1 MQSTEKI
8 TFIDEDA
15 LSLINHLINIYI
27 AKYPINGYIS
37 KDPTLHLTNIE
48 RYLNE
53 KQLSIIKYPYQ
64 IDRPVNIILI
74 SPTGQKIF
82 LSIMVD
88 PATGIVDKEII
99 DFLNRIY
106 SNSLSDT
113 ITVIELYNYILS
125 YNIPT
130 ISIDSL
136 TSYIIECQRK
146 LDLRDIITEY
156 VAKSLMESDIN
167 ITSNGI
173 YRSEMFTK
181 EMNTCYH
188 TSNKL
193 VLSKR

>member
-8 TFIDEDA
+8 TFNEDA

-37 KDPTLHLTNIE
+37 KDPTLHLVNVE
-48 RYLNE
+48 KYLNE

-64 IDRPVNIILI
+64 TDRPINIILI
-74 SPTGQKIF
+74 SPKGQKIY

-88 PATGIVDKEII
+88 PATGVIDKEII
-99 DFLNRIY
+99 NLLNRTYNDLNDNMTAIK
-106 SNSLSDT
+106 
-113 ITVIELYNYILS
+113 LYDYILS
-125 YNIPT
+125 HNIPT
-130 ISIDSL
+130 ISIDNL
-136 TSYIIECQRK
+136 IYYIAECQRK
-146 LDLRDIITEY
+146 LDLRDVITEY
-156 VAKSLMESDIN
+156 VAKSLIESDIN